1 MPKVNLKNKKCHQV
15 GLGFDSHAFGERGTL
30 VLGGVRFPGVPALQ
44 GHSDGDALLHA
55 VIDAVLGG
63 SSAGDIGE
71 FFPDSSHKWKGAS
84 SLRML
89 KLSLIKTR
97 ALGKNVEHL
106 DVTVVAD
113 RPRMGPHKL
122 KIRKRVAKAAGLR
135 VECVNLKAKTQEGLK
150 WFKTPGGIAV
160 WAVATMSEVGKKK

>member
-1 MPKVNLKNKKCHQV
+1 MPKINLRKKTCHQV
-15 GLGFDSHAFGERGTL
+15 GLGFDSHAFGEKGTL
-30 VLGGVRFPGVPALQ
+30 VLGGIRFPGVPALR

-89 KLSLIKTR
+89 KLALAKTG
-97 ALGKNVEHL
+97 AMGKKVKHL
-106 DVTVVAD
+106 DITVVAD
-113 RPRMGPHKL
+113 APRMGPHKM
-122 KIRKRVAKAAGLR
+122 KIRKSVAKATGLQVSR
-135 VECVNLKAKTQEGLK
+135 VNLKAKTQEGLN
-150 WFKTPGGIAV
+150 WFKAPGGIAV
-160 WAVATMSEVGKKK
+160 WAVATMS